1 MPGLIVKIE
10 DENKNYSWLL
20 SGNKKIDNYSEKT
33 ESDKINEK
41 YGVNYTPTITSKD
54 KFEKSYDAYKKD
66 PLAEMRPYLTQEAM
80 SKPMPGGSGQTV
92 GEFVKNQE
100 KIAKDFFNAND
111 NPIEVPQ
118 ITEKKKK

>member
-1 MPGLIVKIE
+1 M
-10 DENKNYSWLL
+10 

-100 KIAKDFFNAND
+100 KIAMQAGLTFKEFNDYINSLDDKKIKNKIANL
-111 NPIEVPQ
+111 
-118 ITEKKKK
+118 